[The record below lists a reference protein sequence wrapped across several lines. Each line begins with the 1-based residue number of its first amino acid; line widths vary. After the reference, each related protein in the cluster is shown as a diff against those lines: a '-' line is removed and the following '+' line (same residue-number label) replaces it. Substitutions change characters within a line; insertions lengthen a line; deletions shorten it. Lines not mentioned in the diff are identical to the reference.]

1 MYKIKSLRKLDKSIC
16 DSIKT
21 NCIVYSIY
29 VQVTDI
35 NKAAKE
41 IINIIQNT
49 CWINNLLDED
59 DIESYIKKAE
69 PTIKY
74 LVEDILNK
82 VENEVTSDFGQY
94 LVSNISQLT
103 LKDSLNH
110 EKIPLAELWK
120 EQTTGNPGFD
130 FHSFSPNDLLVY
142 GEAKYNATNNPYTVA
157 INQINHFIDIE
168 KDIQEYTDLKRIFSK
183 VRSRHKNNN
192 HKAFV
197 AAFSL
202 NAKDN
207 DEILA
212 KAIKHNELCKLMNYP
227 ELYIIGVEICQ

>member
-29 VQVTDI
+29 VQVTDV

-59 DIESYIKKAE
+59 DIESYIKRAE

-94 LVSNISQLT
+94 LVSNISQVT
-103 LKDSLNH
+103 LKALTM
-110 EKIPLAELWK
+110 KKFL
-120 EQTTGNPGFD
+120 
-130 FHSFSPNDLLVY
+130 
-142 GEAKYNATNNPYTVA
+142 
-157 INQINHFIDIE
+157 
-168 KDIQEYTDLKRIFSK
+168 
-183 VRSRHKNNN
+183 
-192 HKAFV
+192 
-197 AAFSL
+197 
-202 NAKDN
+202 
-207 DEILA
+207 
-212 KAIKHNELCKLMNYP
+212 
-227 ELYIIGVEICQ
+227 